1 MLSVLNFRFTFLQKS
16 MTFFLFLRNNLK
28 EVKDERPSLLC
39 MEVPDTACAV
49 AYDRCHHHTLIFPIC
64 RTHQKHL
71 SLVQNALVAGNLCCR
86 KVDASSAIGA
96 LIGDTGQLLPYHRHA
111 PSAQEQR
118 HQHFKERHGR
128 GWSSSRLHLHR
139 VLRQRLRRQQRDGP
153 RRAVG
158 PLGGLWQVFLSIYL
172 WLDVCPVF
180 ASLPLIRA
188 NWSCL

>member
-64 RTHQKHL
+64 RTHQKHF

-118 HQHFKERHGR
+118 HQ
-128 GWSSSRLHLHR
+128 SLYPVSCIP
-139 VLRQRLRRQQRDGP
+139 VLGI
-153 RRAVG
+153 
-158 PLGGLWQVFLSIYL
+158 QVSCFLITVML
-172 WLDVCPVF
+172 LLLKNNVTNIEGTTWTWLEFEPV
-180 ASLPLIRA
+180 APSPGSPA
-188 NWSCL
+188 ATSTATA

>member
-128 GWSSSRLHLHR
+128 GWSASRLHLHR

-158 PLGGLWQVFLSIYL
+158 PLGGL
-172 WLDVCPVF
+172 
-180 ASLPLIRA
+180 
-188 NWSCL
+188 